1 MTKKNTRKGGR
12 TGARLGQ
19 HFLTGTW
26 AATSLV
32 KATGMKEGDI
42 VLEIG
47 PGKGALTK
55 EILKTDA
62 HVVAI
67 EKDEALADLLAAIF
81 SKEILHKQLEI
92 VRGDV
97 RDLEPG
103 KIGLRAGEYILA
115 ANIPYYITG
124 EIIRQFLSCDTQ
136 PHTMAIL
143 IQKEVA
149 ERIIAR
155 DGKESILSIAVK
167 AYGNPKIFAKVSRG
181 NFSPPPSVDSA
192 ILVVTDISKSSF
204 DELSEELFFRVLRA
218 GFAAKRKLLASN
230 LGNVFGREKVDAAF
244 TKCKIPEKA
253 RAEDLDLGDWL
264 TLVGEM

>member
-1 MTKKNTRKGGR
+1 MKKGHARK
-12 TGARLGQ
+12 GARLGQ

-32 KATGMKEGDI
+32 KATGMKAGDT

-55 EILKTDA
+55 EILKTGA

-67 EKDEALADLLAAIF
+67 EKDEALTELLAAIF
-81 SKEILHKQLEI
+81 AKEILDKRLVI
-92 VRGDV
+92 IKGDV
-97 RDLEPG
+97 RDLQPAT
-103 KIGLRAGEYILA
+103 IGLRAGKYILA

-124 EIIRQFLSCDTQ
+124 EIIRQFLSCNVQ

-167 AYGNPKIFAKVSRG
+167 VYGDPRIFAKVSRG

-192 ILVVTDISKSSF
+192 ILAVTNISKSSF
-204 DELSEELFFRVLRA
+204 DELSEKLFFKVLRA

-244 TKCKIPEKA
+244 EICKIHTKT
-253 RAEDLDLGDWL
+253 RAEDLKLEDWL
-264 TLVGEM
+264 GLTSQL